1 MKHFL
6 FLHHNQSKA
15 AELNYP
21 AALNK
26 LGNFFYSGYGVE
38 KIDMAKAIDFYE
50 KAASLNDP
58 DALIN
63 LGLIFIVFK
72 SYIFY
77 FRVLLEAGNELIHK
91 DIQKVNNVF

>member
-1 MKHFL
+1 M
-6 FLHHNQSKA
+6 
-15 AELNYP
+15 NYP

-50 KAASLNDP
+50 KASRLNDP

-63 LGLIFIVFK
+63 LGSIINFFK
-72 SYIFY
+72 KVKFFY
-77 FRVLLEAGNELIHK
+77 FRVLFEAGNELIHK
-91 DIQKVNNVF
+91 DIQKVKTFFN